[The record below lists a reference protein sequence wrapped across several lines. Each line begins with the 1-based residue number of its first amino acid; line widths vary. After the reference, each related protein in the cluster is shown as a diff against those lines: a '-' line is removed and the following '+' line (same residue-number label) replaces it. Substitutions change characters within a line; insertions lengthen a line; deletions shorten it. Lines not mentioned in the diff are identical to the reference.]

1 MTREAAFRHEFVEF
15 IPEELHERTLYVSIR
30 FATVSHLCACGCG
43 MKVVTPLR
51 PNDWTLLF
59 DGKSVSLH
67 PSIGNWC
74 FPCGSHY
81 WIRRNR
87 VLWAAPWSRHEID
100 AARVDRPAEGGSAL
114 AAVSTDATRDEAS
127 PQSRNLGL
135 VRMARRFLN
144 GLRWRKR

>member
-1 MTREAAFRHEFVEF
+1 MTQEAAFRHEFVEF

-51 PNDWTLLF
+51 PTGWTLLF

-74 FPCGSHY
+74 FPCRSHY

-87 VLWAAPWSRHEID
+87 VLWAAPWSQHEID
-100 AARVDRPAEGGSAL
+100 AARVVRLAEGSCSL
-114 AAVSTDATRDEAS
+114 AAVATEATRAENS
-127 PQSRNLGL
+127 PQLRKPGL
-135 VRMARRFLN
+135 IYTARRILN
-144 GLRWRKR
+144 GLRRPKL